1 MIEKTIPDVKASTTD
16 EVWSL
21 MQKILQLE
29 TDYKDRV
36 KLTSDEER
44 TITNQILKLLDES
57 VQ

>member
-16 EVWSL
+16 KVWSL
-21 MQKILQLE
+21 MEKILQLE

-44 TITNQILKLLDES
+44 TITSQVLKLLDES
-57 VQ
+57 VK

>member
-21 MQKILQLE
+21 MEKILQLE

>member
-21 MQKILQLE
+21 MEKILQLE

-36 KLTSDEER
+36 KLTSDEEK
-44 TITNQILKLLDES
+44 TITNQVLKLLDES
-57 VQ
+57 TK

>member
-21 MQKILQLE
+21 MEKILQLE

-44 TITNQILKLLDES
+44 TITNQVLKLLDES

>member
-21 MQKILQLE
+21 MEKILQLE

-36 KLTSDEER
+36 KLNSDEER
-44 TITNQILKLLDES
+44 TITSQVLKLLDES
-57 VQ
+57 VK